1 MVCIDYRIMIYSIEW
16 VIVVL
21 EEKSRV
27 ELYSMKFFTIIQ
39 LVDLRWKL
47 IERII
52 MVKTEEDW
60 KYQLSNNCTSFI
72 EWIRWTL
79 A

>member
-1 MVCIDYRIMIYSIEW
+1 MGDSRIGG
-16 VIVVL
+16 
-21 EEKSRV
+21 EESCKCV

-39 LVDLRWKL
+39 LVDQRWKL
-47 IERII
+47 IERIN
-52 MVKTEEDW
+52 MVKTEGDR
-60 KYQLSNNCTSFI
+60 KYQLSNNYTSFI